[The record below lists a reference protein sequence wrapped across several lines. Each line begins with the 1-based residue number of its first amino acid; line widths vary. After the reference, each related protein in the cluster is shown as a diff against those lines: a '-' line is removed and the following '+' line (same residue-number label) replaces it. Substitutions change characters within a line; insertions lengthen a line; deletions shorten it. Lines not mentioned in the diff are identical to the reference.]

1 MVEGGERD
9 EQEDSSSSTEEGET
23 LHHTSLSWLGDMEVG
38 TGPGTK
44 ETIVQKFARLRFG
57 ILLRSWTS

>member
-1 MVEGGERD
+1 M
-9 EQEDSSSSTEEGET
+9 SSSSTEEGET